1 MGKFLLPGEAD
12 RLCEAFVLGNGFVN
26 CFHRAWSR
34 ACYTGQVLREFWEGR
49 EGGGREEKE
58 VKTAAAVLHAPPEA
72 GRRGSAA
79 RKDVSLP
86 G

>member
-26 CFHRAWSR
+26 CFPRAWSR

-49 EGGGREEKE
+49 EGGGREPSHP
-58 VKTAAAVLHAPPEA
+58 LFLPPPLEGGVGMGENPA
-72 GRRGSAA
+72 SSSG
-79 RKDVSLP
+79 LP
-86 G
+86 